1 MGLASSGYCYRLVDN
16 YVEEIESLKKDMTK
30 NFAQMDLQNASVQV
44 EMQEVLDSMT
54 QKCDQLKSSLRSYY
68 FE

>member
-44 EMQEVLDSMT
+44 EMQEVLDKMT
-54 QKCDQLKSSLRSYY
+54 QKCDQLKYSLRSYY